1 MTASR
6 ATLSSFAVLALAG
19 CATMTVRTDYET
31 EASFGQ
37 LRTYTWVDQD
47 ADASGGLALNSPP
60 LEKRIRQAVDSAL
73 TSRGYE
79 ELTAGT
85 KAGH

>member
-19 CATMTVRTDYET
+19 CATMQVRTDYDPDV
-31 EASFGQ
+31 SFTQ
-37 LRTYTWVDQD
+37 LQTYTWVDQVT
-47 ADASGGLALNSPP
+47 DASGGPALNSPL
-60 LEKRIRQAVDSAL
+60 LEKRIRQAVDRAL

-79 ELTAGT
+79 KLTAGT